1 MSIILVHPPVSK
13 PGEPPT
19 GIARLSGALKFH
31 GIKHTLL
38 DANLEGLLY
47 LLKSPKPDSVGDV
60 WSGRSFRNLD
70 KNLELIKSSGAYLR
84 IDRYKRVVRDL
95 GRVLEKVSKAYG
107 ADAGLANYQ
116 QDGLSP
122 LRSADLII
130 AAEQFDKNIF
140 YPYFRTRLA
149 ALINQE
155 QPEWIGFSL
164 NYLSQSICTFAMIG
178 FVKRE
183 FPGLKVIVGGGL
195 VTSWLSS
202 PLWRDHF
209 TGVVDHFI
217 SGPGEEKLL
226 SLLGIF
232 DKERTYTPDYQ
243 ALPTE
248 DYFSPGFV
256 LPYSGSTGCYWN
268 RCTFCPE
275 KAEGT
280 RYLPIPPE
288 TVISDLNL
296 LKEGSSPVLIHFL
309 DSAVSPS
316 LMEALFEKGPSV
328 PWYGFARVSRQLAD
342 PDFCLSLKRS
352 GCVML
357 QLGIESGD
365 QTVLD
370 KMEKGISVKMASQAL
385 KALKKAGIATY
396 VYLIFGTPAET
407 LKSAKRTLEF
417 TAGHCG
423 SIDFLN
429 LAVFNMPVCGAA
441 SNGLETRKFNDA
453 DLSLYTD
460 FIHPLGWDRKQVRQ
474 FLQNEFK
481 KHPSISAILKNDPP
495 VFTSNHAPFFV
506 MGRKKVEG

>member
-1 MSIILVHPPVSK
+1 MILVHPPVSK
-13 PGEPPT
+13 PGEPPA

-47 LLKSPKPDSVGDV
+47 LLKSPKPDGVADV
-60 WSGRSFRNLD
+60 WSGRAFRNLG
-70 KNLELIKSSGAYLR
+70 KNLELIKSPAPYLR
-84 IDRYKRVVRDL
+84 MDRYKRVVRDL
-95 GRVLEKVSKAYG
+95 GRVIEKVSKAYG
-107 ADAGLANYQ
+107 ADVGIANYQ

-130 AAEQFDKNIF
+130 SAGQFDKNIF

-149 ALINQE
+149 SMIHQE

-164 NYLSQSICTFAMIG
+164 NYLSQALCTFAMIG

-183 FPGLKVIVGGGL
+183 FPSLKVIIGGGL

-202 PLWRDHF
+202 PLWRDPF
-209 TGVVDHFI
+209 AGLVDHFI

-243 ALPTE
+243 ALPID

-280 RYLPIPPE
+280 RYLPVPPE
-288 TVISDLNL
+288 KVISDINL
-296 LKEGSSPVLIHFL
+296 LKEGHFPVLIHFL

-316 LMEALFEKGPSV
+316 LMEALSDKGPSV
-328 PWYGFARVSRQLAD
+328 PWYGFARVSRQLTE
-342 PDFCLSLKRS
+342 PEFCLSLKRS

-370 KMEKGISVKMASQAL
+370 NMEKGISIKMASQAL

-407 LKSAKRTLEF
+407 LKSAKKTLEF

-441 SNGLETRKFNDA
+441 SNGLDTRKFYDA

-460 FIHPLGWDRKQVRQ
+460 FTHPAGWDRKQVRQ
-474 FLQNEFK
+474 FLENEFK

-506 MGRKKVEG
+506 MEREKVEG